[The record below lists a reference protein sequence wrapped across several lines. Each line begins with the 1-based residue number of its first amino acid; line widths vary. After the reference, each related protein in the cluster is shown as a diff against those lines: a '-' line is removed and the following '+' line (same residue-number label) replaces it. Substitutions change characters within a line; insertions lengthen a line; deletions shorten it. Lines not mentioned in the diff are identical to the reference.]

1 LDFNVAKWIMSA
13 AHDTYLVTRPSG
25 TVYFAQM
32 DAPPRD
38 QLQIVDG
45 GASQFINANRHEFH
59 DYEVLPIDS
68 RYKLRGVPATVYG
81 IGTTNK
87 VHTTTTGERIST
99 TLSNVLHAP
108 DFVQFP
114 PHGISR
120 LFSQGRAQDAGASFN
135 YAQQCTMT
143 LPSGACILI
152 RRLPE
157 WRRKGVLPFLNYVQ
171 IMAFV
176 CVFQHPTIPIRTLLQ
191 GVHGVL

>member
-1 LDFNVAKWIMSA
+1 MLLDEHNQYVEPPIIFRAVAKGFNLHDINLSSLDAKELDATVFPHISRCLDLNVATWIMSA
-13 AHDTYLVTRPSG
+13 AQHTSPGARPSG
-25 TVYFAQM
+25 SSYFAQM

-59 DYEVLPIDS
+59 DYEALSIDS

-81 IGTTNK
+81 IGTTK
-87 VHTTTTGERIST
+87 EVHTTTTGERIST

-108 DFVQFP
+108 DFVQFA

-135 YAQQCTMT
+135 YAQQCTVT
-143 LPSGACILI
+143 LPS
-152 RRLPE
+152 
-157 WRRKGVLPFLNYVQ
+157 
-171 IMAFV
+171 
-176 CVFQHPTIPIRTLLQ
+176 
-191 GVHGVL
+191 